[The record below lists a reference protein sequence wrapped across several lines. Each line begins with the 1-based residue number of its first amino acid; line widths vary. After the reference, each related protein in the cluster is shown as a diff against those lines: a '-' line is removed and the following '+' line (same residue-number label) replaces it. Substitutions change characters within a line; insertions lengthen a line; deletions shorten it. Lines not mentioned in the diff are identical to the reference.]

1 MQGVLIIDTGGTFGK
16 IYNPLNGELEVDTTS
31 KAPREIAQRWLCE
44 FEIVSIIG
52 KDSLYI
58 DDNDRMLLLA
68 TINLTKYHKIIII
81 HGTDTMDITAKYLA
95 DASLENSIIL
105 TGAMVPYSIDPIE
118 ATANL
123 ASSYGYITSTDGH
136 GVYISMNGEVGNH
149 RDITKDRKLGRFVM
163 SKKDE

>member
-52 KDSLYI
+52 KDSLHI

-68 TINLTKYHKIIII
+68 TINLTKYRKIIII

-123 ASSYGYITSTDGH
+123 ASSYGYITSTDEH
-136 GVYISMNGEVGNH
+136 GVYISMNGVVGNYC
-149 RDITKDRKLGRFVM
+149 DITKDRKLGRFVM
-163 SKKDE
+163 SSRR